1 MKRLMISMVFVFAI
15 ALVTAACE
23 SAPTKNDGT
32 TRKNEVDAPD
42 WVIHQGLEGRI
53 CGIGSAPDNDS
64 KLAED
69 MGRLELARK
78 VVSLGMSLGTIF
90 AELENG
96 EAQKTKSEQEQNAP
110 ISEDEQTA
118 IKERFITKSFNKIEV
133 FGEWKSAGQLYKLM
147 CLLTE
152 EEIRGR
158 IDRLFEVEP
167 KWMLEEMKERVKFSE
182 ELKYYDNGV
191 K

>member
-1 MKRLMISMVFVFAI
+1 MKKVIISMVLVLAV

-53 CGIGSAPDNDS
+53 CGIGITPDNDP

-96 EAQKTKSEQEQNAP
+96 EEQKTKSEQEQNAP

-118 IKERFITKSFNKIEV
+118 IKERFITKSFNKIDM
-133 FGEWKSAGQLYKLM
+133 FGEWKSAGKIYKLM

-152 EEIRGR
+152 EEIKTR
-158 IDRLFEVEP
+158 IDKLFEEEP
-167 KWMLEEMKERVKFSE
+167 KKAWERYEMEKEK
-182 ELKYYDNGV
+182 ELFRFYEKRKN
-191 K
+191 